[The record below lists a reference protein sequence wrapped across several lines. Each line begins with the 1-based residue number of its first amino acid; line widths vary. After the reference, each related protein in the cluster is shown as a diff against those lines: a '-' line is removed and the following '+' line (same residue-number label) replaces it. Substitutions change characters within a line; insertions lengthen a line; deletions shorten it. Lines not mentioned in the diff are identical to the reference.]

1 MNRDFIKALLNN
13 ASFGRTMELSS
24 KNLQTVYNT
33 ICKLYE
39 KEDIDTIVLI
49 IEPLTKG
56 IMSNKALKKHI
67 KMNIDFVHSVNEQSK
82 MLYEMALLGEPEG
95 DSIYW

>member
-1 MNRDFIKALLNN
+1 MNKKFINELLDN
-13 ASFGRTMELSS
+13 ASFGTPMNLSS
-24 KNLQTVYNT
+24 KNLQNVYNA

-49 IEPLTKG
+49 VEPLAKG
-56 IMSNKALKKHI
+56 VMSAKTLKKHI
-67 KMNIDFVHSVNEQSK
+67 RMNIDFVHSVNEQSK
-82 MLYEMALLGEPEG
+82 MLYEMALLSEPEG